1 MREFSPAKCNSPNEL
16 EEIENFGF
24 AFASRMVPFC
34 RTSRPRWLGTLW
46 YKSSASKN
54 LVPQR
59 RSGRY
64 TTAVSGS

>member
-24 AFASRMVPFC
+24 AFAWRMVPFC
-34 RTSRPRWLGTLW
+34 QTSRPRWVGTFG

-54 LVPQR
+54 LFPQR